1 MVFSHQTYMTNL
13 ITRAGW
19 EARAA
24 DPTLHAPFVAA
35 PGEDARVAAVMSG
48 VADEVVDYML
58 FIDETRLTDRV
69 QGTSGFAERFSAEG
83 PRDAKGRS
91 LHELDLNRRLM
102 KYPCSY
108 LIYSAGF
115 DQLPPGAKD
124 PIYRRMWQ
132 ILSGNEPA
140 ARYRSA
146 LTLADRRAIVEI
158 LRDTKPGL
166 PVYFRDVTK

>member
-1 MVFSHQTYMTNL
+1 MTNL

-24 DPTLHAPFVAA
+24 DPRLHPPFVAA

-48 VADEVVDYML
+48 VANEVVDYML
-58 FIDETRLTDRV
+58 FIDETRLTDHVR
-69 QGTSGFAERFSAEG
+69 GASGFAERFSAAG
-83 PRDAKGRS
+83 PRDKKGRS

-108 LIYSAGF
+108 LIYSPTF
-115 DQLPPGAKD
+115 DQLPPGARD
-124 PIYRRMWQ
+124 PIYKRMWE
-132 ILSGNEPA
+132 ILSGNERQ

-146 LTLADRRAIVEI
+146 LSLADRRAIVEI
-158 LRDTKPGL
+158 LRETKPGL
-166 PVYFRDVTK
+166 PSYFGDVTR